1 MDTEWRRG
9 GFRRALAAC
18 ALLCSAAMGE
28 VAHLVSASGATRVG
42 AAAVTAT
49 IDGVAVVDAAGRLV
63 FVNPA
68 LATALDTPVDRLVGT
83 QLAAVLVHP
92 REHDGVA
99 AALAVA
105 RTSGRWRGELRRP
118 GEDAT
123 PTVWDVT
130 FTAVEGT
137 GIVAVLRD
145 VSEKHALEQ
154 LRADFL
160 SMLVHDIKAPLT
172 VILGYVE
179 LLGDPPGSLAMLEE
193 TLPRI
198 RESGEQIHGLV
209 SNFLD
214 LSRIE
219 SGRLRLDPR
228 PIDLGELV
236 QEVVEQYVPR
246 ARRKRISLSHD
257 RRGRTPVSADAPQLE
272 RVITNLLGNAIKYT
286 PADGRVTVTTAAGN
300 GAATIAVQDTG
311 PGVPAELLPHLFEK
325 YRRARESRRVEGTGL
340 GLFIAKTI
348 AEAHGG
354 RIAVETAPGA
364 GSTFSVSLPLV

>member
-1 MDTEWRRG
+1 
-9 GFRRALAAC
+9 
-18 ALLCSAAMGE
+18 MGE
-28 VAHLVSASGATRVG
+28 LAHLVRTGDATRVG
-42 AAAVTAT
+42 AAVVAAT
-49 IDGVAVVDAAGRLV
+49 TDGVAVLDAGGRFVL
-63 FVNPA
+63 VNPSLA
-68 LATALDTPVDRLVGT
+68 AALGTPAERLIGQSLATFV
-83 QLAAVLVHP
+83 VHP
-92 REHDGVA
+92 HHHDGVT
-99 AALAVA
+99 AALTAA
-105 RTSGRWRGELRRP
+105 RTTGRWRGELRGP
-118 GEDAT
+118 VEDGT
-123 PTVWDVT
+123 PVVWDVT
-130 FTAVEGT
+130 LAPVDGT
-137 GIVAVLRD
+137 GIAAVFRD

-179 LLGDPPGSLAMLEE
+179 LLGDPPASLAMLEE

-228 PIDLGELV
+228 VIDLGELV
-236 QEVVEQYVPR
+236 HEVVEQYVPR
-246 ARRKRISLSHD
+246 ARRKRIMLTHE
-257 RRGRTPVSADAPQLE
+257 REGRTAISADAPQLE

-286 PADGRVTVTTAAGN
+286 PADGTVIVTTAVRD
-300 GAATIAVQDTG
+300 GAATVSVRDTG

-364 GSTFSVSLPLV
+364 GSTFSVALPLA